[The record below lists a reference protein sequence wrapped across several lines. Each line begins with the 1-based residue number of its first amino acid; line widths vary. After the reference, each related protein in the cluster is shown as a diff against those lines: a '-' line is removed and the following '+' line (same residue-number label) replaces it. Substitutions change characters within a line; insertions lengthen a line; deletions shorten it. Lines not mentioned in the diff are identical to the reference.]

1 MRVHIKV
8 CGITTPEAAVAA
20 SELGVDA
27 VGFVFFAES
36 PRHLTAERAMELAG
50 HLSPLVTRVAVFRH
64 PRGSEIAEVVSRF
77 RPQVIQAEP
86 AAEVS
91 AAIPSH
97 ILHLPV
103 FHDSSDLGE
112 RVAKF
117 AAHAGNNAT
126 VVLEASGRG
135 GRGLAPNWTRAAEM
149 ARSVR
154 LVLAGG
160 LTPGNVAEAIRSVR
174 PYAVDVSSGVETQRG
189 VKDPKLIEEF
199 VTAVRDAQDHPAATV
214 EALP

>member
-1 MRVHIKV
+1 MRVRIKV
-8 CGITTPEAAVAA
+8 CGITTPEAAAAA

-36 PRHLTAERAMELAG
+36 PRHLAADRAVELAS
-50 HLSPLVTRVAVFRH
+50 HLSPLVTQVAVFRN
-64 PRGSEIAEVVSRF
+64 PQGSEIAEVVSRF

-117 AAHAGNNAT
+117 AAHAGNDTT

-135 GRGLAPNWTRAAEM
+135 GRGLAPNWTRAAKV

-160 LTPGNVAEAIRSVR
+160 LTADNVAAAIRSVR
-174 PYAVDVSSGVETQRG
+174 PYAVDVSSGVETKPG

-199 VTAVRDAQDHPAATV
+199 VTAVRDALDHPAATA
-214 EALP
+214 ETSL

>member
-1 MRVHIKV
+1 MRVRIKV

-36 PRHLTAERAMELAG
+36 PRHLVAERAMELVSY
-50 HLSPLVTRVAVFRH
+50 LSPLVTRVAVFRH
-64 PRGSEIAEVVSRF
+64 PRSSEIAEVVSRLC
-77 RPQVIQAEP
+77 PQVIQAEP

-103 FHDSSDLGE
+103 FHDGSDLGE

-117 AAHAGNNAT
+117 VAHAGNDAT

-160 LTPGNVAEAIRSVR
+160 LTPDNVAEAIRSVR
-174 PYAVDVSSGVETQRG
+174 PYAVDVSSGVETKPG

-199 VTAVRDAQDHPAATV
+199 VTAVRDAQDHPAAIV
-214 EALP
+214 ETSP

>member
-1 MRVHIKV
+1 MRVRIKV

-36 PRHLTAERAMELAG
+36 PRHLVAERAMELVSY
-50 HLSPLVTRVAVFRH
+50 LSPLVTRVAVFRH
-64 PRGSEIAEVVSRF
+64 PRSSEIAEVVSRLC
-77 RPQVIQAEP
+77 PQVIQAEP

-103 FHDSSDLGE
+103 FHDGSDLGE

-117 AAHAGNNAT
+117 VAQAGNDAT

-160 LTPGNVAEAIRSVR
+160 LTPDNVAEAIRSVR
-174 PYAVDVSSGVETQRG
+174 PYAVDVSSGVETKPG

-199 VTAVRDAQDHPAATV
+199 VTAVRDAQDHPAAIV
-214 EALP
+214 ETSP

>member
-1 MRVHIKV
+1 MRVRIKV

-36 PRHLTAERAMELAG
+36 PRHLTAERAVELAS

-64 PRGSEIAEVVSRF
+64 PRSSEIAEVVSRF
-77 RPQVIQAEP
+77 CPQVIQAEP

-103 FHDSSDLGE
+103 FHDGSDLEE

-117 AAHAGNNAT
+117 AAQAGNDTT

-135 GRGLAPNWTRAAEM
+135 GRGLAPNWTTAAEM

-160 LTPGNVAEAIRSVR
+160 LTPDNVAEAIRSVR
-174 PYAVDVSSGVETQRG
+174 PYAVDVSSGVEARPG

-199 VTAVRDAQDHPAATV
+199 VTAVRDAQDHPAAAV
-214 EALP
+214 ETSP

>member
-1 MRVHIKV
+1 MRVRIKV

-36 PRHLTAERAMELAG
+36 PRHLAAERAVELAS

-64 PRGSEIAEVVSRF
+64 PQSSAIAEVISRF

-103 FHDSSDLGE
+103 FHDGSDLEE
-112 RVAKF
+112 RVAEL
-117 AAHAGNNAT
+117 AARAGNDTT

-135 GRGLAPNWTRAAEM
+135 GRGVAPNWTRAAEM

-160 LTPGNVAEAIRSVR
+160 LTPDNVAEAIRSVR
-174 PYAVDVSSGVETQRG
+174 PYAVDVSSGVEARPG

-199 VTAVRDAQDHPAATV
+199 VTAVRNARDHPAATV
-214 EALP
+214 ETSP

>member
-1 MRVHIKV
+1 MRVRIKV

-36 PRHLTAERAMELAG
+36 SRHLSAERAVELAS

-64 PRGSEIAEVVSRF
+64 PRNSEIAEVVSRF
-77 RPQVIQAEP
+77 CPQVIQAEP

-103 FHDSSDLGE
+103 FHDGSDLGE
-112 RVAKF
+112 RVARF
-117 AAHAGNNAT
+117 AAHAGNDTT

-160 LTPGNVAEAIRSVR
+160 LTPDNVAEAIRSVR
-174 PYAVDVSSGVETQRG
+174 PYAVDVSSGVEKKPG

-214 EALP
+214 ETSP